1 MWTTLQADEHASF
14 DTSLLTQMA
23 IIDIDQSLFRKL
35 GHLSGYRDCAV
46 PHHLEA
52 SIGDS
57 GERHQLT
64 TGAREEAREME
75 LRAVEQVERYEGRTA
90 EENVAGKTVVS
101 DARDGAITESAKTV
115 AAAREEANKRIEAE
129 MPKIQAAYDEN
140 QAKPKDAAETLSKA
154 IVGRLLKEETT
165 P

>member
-1 MWTTLQADEHASF
+1 
-14 DTSLLTQMA
+14 
-23 IIDIDQSLFRKL
+23 
-35 GHLSGYRDCAV
+35 
-46 PHHLEA
+46 
-52 SIGDS
+52 
-57 GERHQLT
+57 
-64 TGAREEAREME
+64 ME
-75 LRAVEQVERYEGRTA
+75 LRAVEQVERYEGLIA

-140 QAKPKDAAETLSKA
+140 QAKLKDAAETLSGA